1 MDDKVKALV
10 DKYIDARVEE
20 LRPEFE
26 RAYEEVLY
34 GDGKNDDLHGLGVIS
49 GLRKPATAAMPD
61 VLTRQ
66 LRRQAERILAK
77 SGK

>member
-10 DKYIDARVEE
+10 DEYIDAKVEE

-26 RAYEEVLY
+26 RAYEEIIY
-34 GDGKNDDLHGLGVIS
+34 GNGKNDDLHGLGVIS
-49 GLRKPATAAMPD
+49 GLRKPAIATMPD

-77 SGK
+77 GIK